1 MSRIVISEFMDT
13 DAVSRLTSAAETTY
27 QADLVDRPDDLRRA
41 VDGAEV
47 LIVRNRTRVDAALLD
62 AAKGL
67 RAIGRLGVG
76 LDNID
81 LQACKERGI
90 TVWPATGA
98 NDLAVAEYV
107 ITSAMML
114 LRGAYLASTRV
125 AAGEWPRQSL
135 IGREMSGRVMGL
147 LGYGAIARQVASRA
161 KALGMSV
168 IAHDPHL
175 PGNDPAWQGARSV
188 GFDQMLAGADV
199 LSLHV
204 PLTPQTWHVIDR
216 ASLGKMRPQSV
227 LINAARGGVV
237 DEAALAQVLRDGKLA
252 GAALDVFESEPL
264 SAEQGSAFAGIG
276 NLILTPHVAGV
287 TEESNVRVSNLIADK
302 VLDHLKERT

>member
-13 DAVSRLTSAAETTY
+13 DAVARLSSAAETIY
-27 QADLVDRPDDLRRA
+27 EPDLVDRPGDLRRT

-47 LIVRNRTRVDAALLD
+47 LIVRNRTRVDAELLD

-67 RAIGRLGVG
+67 RVVGRLGVG

-81 LQACKERGI
+81 LQACKDRGI
-90 TVWPATGA
+90 AVWPATGA

-107 ITSAMML
+107 MTSALML
-114 LRGAYLASTRV
+114 LRGAYLASDRV
-125 AAGEWPRQSL
+125 TAGEWPRQSL
-135 IGREMSGRVMGL
+135 IGRELSGKVMGL
-147 LGYGAIARQVASRA
+147 LGFGAIAREVAIRSR
-161 KALGMSV
+161 ALGMSV

-175 PGNDPAWQGARSV
+175 PANDTAWQNAQSV
-188 GFDQMLAGADV
+188 GFDRLLQAADV
-199 LSLHV
+199 ISLHV

-216 ASLGKMRPQSV
+216 TAIAKMQPQAV

-237 DEAALAQVLRDGKLA
+237 DEAALAAALRDGKLG
-252 GAALDVFESEPL
+252 GAALDVFETEPL
-264 SAEQGSAFAGIG
+264 SAEHGAVFAGIG
-276 NLILTPHVAGV
+276 NLVLTPHVAGV

-302 VLDHLKERT
+302 VLNHLKERV

>member
-188 GFDQMLAGADV
+188 GFDQLLAGADV

-264 SAEQGSAFAGIG
+264 SAEQGAAFAGIG

-302 VLDHLKERT
+302 VLDHLKERV